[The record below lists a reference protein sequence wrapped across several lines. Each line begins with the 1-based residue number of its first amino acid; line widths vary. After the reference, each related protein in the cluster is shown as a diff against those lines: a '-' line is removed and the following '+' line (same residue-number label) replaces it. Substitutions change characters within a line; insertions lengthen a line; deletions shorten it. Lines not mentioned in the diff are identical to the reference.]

1 MSDLEP
7 RAEQWIEP
15 YWNAE
20 HLRRARDWL
29 VVLQPEVDEASRLAA
44 LTHDMERH
52 FRGGRSVSL
61 DDPAG
66 EPVYHDQHSRRSA
79 QIVGAWLRAEG
90 ADDEL
95 ANRVEE
101 LVRLHETGGTPEAD
115 LVQAADSLSFLEVN
129 PALVESW
136 VRDGRCSRER
146 GAEQLRWMFERIRVE
161 RARELGRPLFEG
173 ALARLSRVSAE

>member
-1 MSDLEP
+1 VSDLER
-7 RAEQWIEP
+7 RAEEWIAP

-29 VVLQPEVDEASRLAA
+29 VELEPAADEAARLAA

-52 FRGGRSVSL
+52 FPGGPSVSL
-61 DDPAG
+61 EDPAG
-66 EPVYHDQHSRRSA
+66 EALYRDEHSRRSA
-79 QIVGAWLRAEG
+79 EIVGAWLRAEG

-95 ANRVEE
+95 ARRVGE
-101 LVRLHETGGTPEAD
+101 LVLLHETGGTPEAD

-146 GAEQLRWMFERIRVE
+146 GAEQLRWMFDRMRVE
-161 RARELGRPLFEG
+161 RARELGRPLLED
-173 ALARLSRVSAE
+173 AVARV